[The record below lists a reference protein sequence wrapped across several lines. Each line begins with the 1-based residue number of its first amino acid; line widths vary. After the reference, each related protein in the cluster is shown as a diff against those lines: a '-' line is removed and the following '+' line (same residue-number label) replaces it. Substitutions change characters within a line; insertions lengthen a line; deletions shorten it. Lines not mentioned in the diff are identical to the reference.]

1 MRFYVEIML
10 SNVNVEKTRYDTDR
24 WDKEEAFRI
33 VVHIFSIV
41 VS

>member
-10 SNVNVEKTRYDTDR
+10 SKCRKDEYDTDR
-24 WDKEEAFRI
+24 WDKEEVFRI
-33 VVHIFSIV
+33 VVHIFSID